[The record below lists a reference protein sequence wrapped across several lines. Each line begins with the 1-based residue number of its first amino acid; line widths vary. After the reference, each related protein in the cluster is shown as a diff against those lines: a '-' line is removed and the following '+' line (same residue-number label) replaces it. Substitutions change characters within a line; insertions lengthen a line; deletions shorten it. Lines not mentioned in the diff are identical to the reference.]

1 MSWHTISN
9 YSSCICGQL
18 GWFQYLYRAP
28 VGSGSATQ
36 SAHTSRISWLAKA
49 CSSRGRGRGGEGQTE
64 HTRLLEDWAWNE
76 HPVTSVHMPLA
87 QVSPMTSPASRT
99 RKVHGTQ
106 SWKKYRLQGKWHGE
120 SDWWGAGTDHLI
132 NHRWRIWRSWS
143 CLEQML
149 WSLWNLPEPY
159 GISLRRVSSQVLLLE
174 DEIGIMS
181 FPFNY

>member
-1 MSWHTISN
+1 MSWHTINN
-9 YSSCICGQL
+9 YFSCICGQL
-18 GWFQYLYRAP
+18 GWFQYLYHAP
-28 VGSGSATQ
+28 VGSRSATQ
-36 SAHTSRISWLAKA
+36 GAHTPWISWLAKA

-87 QVSPMTSPASRT
+87 QVSPMT
-99 RKVHGTQ
+99 Q
-106 SWKKYRLQGKWHGE
+106 SSVKDQESTWHTELEEIQITGQMAWE
-120 SDWWGAGTDHLI
+120 SDWWGTGTYHLI
-132 NHRWRIWRSWS
+132 NYRWRIWRSWS

-159 GISLRRVSSQVLLLE
+159 GISLRRVRSQVLLLE